1 MKDAIFGLEY
11 VNLRWVLLLNGMALH
26 GGVKV
31 FGGTFFVFSD
41 YLRPAI
47 RLAALMRSTGYVCIY
62 T

>member
-1 MKDAIFGLEY
+1 MGAAI
-11 VNLRWVLLLNGMALH
+11 NGMALH

-47 RLAALMRSTGYVCIY
+47 RLAALMDFL
-62 T
+62 